1 MSALPLKV
9 DIHTTG
15 QHVRKVP

>member
-1 MSALPLKV
+1 MSALSLKV